1 MRTADRHTVPPGDP
15 QAGPTARPTRILPCR
30 PDKHRPPC
38 DQPYLAAPATAARHA
53 TSLTL
58 QTRQP
63 PSAMRP
69 AHLADPATAARHAT
83 SLTLQPRQSPPAMR
97 TSPPCRPGNRRPPV
111 MPPFLHTDP
120 TAAARRRRSSREAD
134 GCFTAPPPLHSQKGQ
149 RGQPKGPAAGRGRG
163 GEGRNRKSPQPY
175 PAGLRVAGSAAGKP
189 ASDRT
194 QPEEPAIGRGRGG
207 EGCNRKARSRI
218 RHGPAESLAE
228 FFRGLCTICKPKY
241 TF

>member
-1 MRTADRHTVPPGDP
+1 MRAAGRHTVPPLILKRVRRPPPDP
-15 QAGPTARPTRILPCR
+15 DSTSQPWQPPPAMRPASPCS
-30 PDKHRPPC
+30 PGNCRPPC
-38 DQPYLAAPATAARHA
+38 DQP
-53 TSLTL
+53 TL

-63 PSAMRP
+63 PSA
-69 AHLADPATAARHAT
+69 RHAA
-83 SLTLQPRQSPPAMR
+83 L
-97 TSPPCRPGNRRPPV
+97 
-111 MPPFLHTDP
+111 LHTGP

-149 RGQPKGPAAGRGRG
+149 RGQPKGPTAGRGRG
-163 GEGRNRKSPQPY
+163 GEGCNRKSPQPH
-175 PAGLRVAGSAAGKP
+175 PAGLRVAGSATGKP

-194 QPEEPAIGRGRGG
+194 QPEGPVAVSNRGCGG
-207 EGCNRKARSRI
+207 KGCNRKARSRI